1 MWRAR
6 GIHVCSAS
14 SYIIAFLVMLY
25 MLHCSDTVHTYSYC
39 DWTFHALFH
48 LFQSMYACIF
58 ITYLYLILSCNLSQC
73 YMNYTS

>member
-1 MWRAR
+1 MLAIFEEKTLLNVWRAR

-48 LFQSMYACIF
+48 LFQCGEIRPL
-58 ITYLYLILSCNLSQC
+58 LYSFVKF
-73 YMNYTS
+73 